1 MADHFPDGV
10 TLKKLEGTLVSVESQ
25 DFRLIRLISEKF
37 IDTFQ
42 ARTAVF
48 EGQRLR
54 DGVAAV
60 LKLRFQCVHLFQVFL
75 SSYILY

>member
-10 TLKKLEGTLVSVESQ
+10 TLKKMEGTLVSVESQ

-37 IDTFQ
+37 IVAFQ